1 MTKSQ
6 RFCRFADYFVDG
18 SAVAEKIPKLD
29 YHGKP
34 TFFLPPCRMAERL
47 ILCVSHVAPW
57 PATHGNEIRLQRLLL
72 WLKKRNYRIIL
83 VLTQPLF
90 DAEQQALIRSHVDRL
105 EIASPQHPLLQYQSR
120 RQKLIVLLRN
130 LFAGPRRPAS
140 AESGAMQKF
149 ANEICP
155 PYVNTLVRRLVEQE
169 SIEVCLAYYA
179 FTIHAFAGLPVSKK
193 LICDTIEVFSMDRFN
208 EFGSLIKPVL
218 SFSAQEEKAI
228 LLRSDLVLGIQ
239 ANESEY
245 LAKLLPGKR
254 IATIGIDA
262 DLPQEPGLPSIA
274 SETIGII
281 GSDNPANCEGL
292 DLFLEHCW
300 PIILAQ
306 QPQAR
311 LCIAGKL
318 GIALQN
324 KLADNLPDGVDTLG
338 WIPDLALFY
347 RDLRVIVNPVVR
359 GTGLKIKSVEAMA
372 HARPLVAYP
381 VGLEG
386 MAWSSDLPWI
396 EVGDPQA
403 MASACIALLSDPER
417 CDAMGESANQ
427 YATHTLA
434 DEHVYAPLA
443 KLLN

>member
-1 MTKSQ
+1 M
-6 RFCRFADYFVDG
+6 AVDRE
-18 SAVAEKIPKLD
+18 SVHAR
-29 YHGKP
+29 
-34 TFFLPPCRMAERL
+34 T

-72 WLKKRNYRIIL
+72 WLRMRSYRIIL
-83 VLTQPLF
+83 VLTQPHF
-90 DAEQQALIRSHVDRL
+90 AVEQQALIRSHVDRL
-105 EIASPQHPLLQYQSR
+105 EIASPRHPLLQYHSR
-120 RQKLIVLLRN
+120 RQKLMRLLRN
-130 LFAGPRRPAS
+130 LFAGPRRPAP
-140 AESGAMQKF
+140 AKSGAMQKL
-149 ANEICP
+149 ADEICP
-155 PYVNTLVRRLVEQE
+155 PYVNTLVRRLAEQE
-169 SIEVCLAYYA
+169 SIDVLLAYYA
-179 FTIHAFAGLPVSKK
+179 FTIQAFADLPVATP
-193 LICDTIEVFSMDRFN
+193 LICDSIEVFSMDRFD
-208 EFGSLIKPVL
+208 EDGSLIKPVL
-218 SFSAQEEKAI
+218 SFAAHEEKAM
-228 LLRSDLVLGIQ
+228 LLQSDVILGIQ
-239 ANESEY
+239 PNESEY
-245 LAKLLPGKR
+245 LAGLLPGKR
-254 IATIGIDA
+254 IVTVGIDA
-262 DLPQEPGLPSIA
+262 DLPQDPGLPSMA

-300 PIILAQ
+300 PSIRAQ
-306 QPQAR
+306 QPQAH

-324 KLADNLPDGVDTLG
+324 KHPDNLPDGVDTLG

-427 YATHTLA
+427 YATNTLA
-434 DEHVYAPLA
+434 DEHVYASLA
-443 KLLN
+443 RLLN

>member
-1 MTKSQ
+1 M
-6 RFCRFADYFVDG
+6 
-18 SAVAEKIPKLD
+18 
-29 YHGKP
+29 
-34 TFFLPPCRMAERL
+34 
-47 ILCVSHVAPW
+47 
-57 PATHGNEIRLQRLLL
+57 
-72 WLKKRNYRIIL
+72 
-83 VLTQPLF
+83 
-90 DAEQQALIRSHVDRL
+90 
-105 EIASPQHPLLQYQSR
+105 
-120 RQKLIVLLRN
+120 QKL
-130 LFAGPRRPAS
+130 AD
-140 AESGAMQKF
+140 
-149 ANEICP
+149 EICP
-155 PYVNTLVRRLVEQE
+155 PCVNTLVRRLAEQE
-169 SIEVCLAYYA
+169 SIDVFLAYYP
-179 FTIHAFAGLPVSKK
+179 FTIQAFVDLPVATP
-193 LICDTIEVFSMDRFN
+193 LICDSNEVFSMDRFDEN
-208 EFGSLIKPVL
+208 GSLIMPVL
-218 SFSAQEEKAI
+218 SFAAHEEKAM
-228 LLRSDLVLGIQ
+228 LLQSDVILGIQ
-239 ANESEY
+239 PNESEY
-245 LAKLLPGKR
+245 LAELLPGKR
-254 IATIGIDA
+254 IVTVGIDA
-262 DLPQEPGLPSIA
+262 DLPQEPGVPSKA
-274 SETIGII
+274 SESIGII

-300 PIILAQ
+300 PIIRVR
-306 QPQAR
+306 QPHAR

-324 KLADNLPDGVDTLG
+324 KLAGNLPDGVDTLG

-347 RDLRVIVNPVVR
+347 HDLRVIVNPVVR